1 MYFEK
6 FPKIQ
11 YTNIEGGN
19 TLIVTNILKRIGAR
33 AAVKSQSSMF
43 QKYSIRGSESPE
55 ALAYDIYGDS
65 ELHWMILL
73 VNDIY
78 DRYHQWPMNVNQFQS
93 YLADKYSNPNGVHH
107 YEISQS
113 SGNSDITINIGTDN
127 TDYASATLVT
137 NFEYEEKEQDKLR
150 QIRLL
155 QGNYVSQFIK
165 EYEALQSN

>member
-1 MYFEK
+1 M
-6 FPKIQ
+6 
-11 YTNIEGGN
+11 
-19 TLIVTNILKRIGAR
+19 
-33 AAVKSQSSMF
+33 
-43 QKYSIRGSESPE
+43 
-55 ALAYDIYGDS
+55 YGDS
-65 ELHWMILL
+65 QLHWIILL
-73 VNDIY
+73 INDIY

-137 NFEYEEKEQDKLR
+137 NFEYEEKQQDKLR

-155 QGNYVSQFIK
+155 QGDYVSQFIK